1 MERLLDAF
9 VGVQEDV
16 EGDRTHGTPIYIYL
30 FFFFN
35 SENFALFAVLQQ
47 HVFKMATE
55 DADSMNESL
64 SYLTS
69 AVKKASSNPA
79 FAYELTSLFAHYTEL
94 HNLIVELQDFKKPM
108 RALDRLRVRIQIL
121 LAVSKK

>member
-1 MERLLDAF
+1 
-9 VGVQEDV
+9 
-16 EGDRTHGTPIYIYL
+16 
-30 FFFFN
+30 
-35 SENFALFAVLQQ
+35 
-47 HVFKMATE
+47 MATE